1 MPNAR
6 VAVAA
11 LATVP
16 AVALTA
22 CGGSSSS
29 TSSSPTS
36 ASASKATFCRTFDR
50 LGTDTSPRNAAG
62 ELSRVGTPSDVSADA
77 RHGFDV
83 LVDHLRDLPAKTQP
97 RAITQMV
104 QGLSSGDMSD
114 VRAFI
119 TYYGTECQDVPGD
132 SSS

>member
-11 LATVP
+11 LATVLTG
-16 AVALTA
+16 ALAA

-29 TSSSPTS
+29 TTSSPT
-36 ASASKATFCRTFDR
+36 SASKATFCRTFDR
-50 LGTDTSPRNAAG
+50 LGTDTSPRDAAD
-62 ELSRVGTPSDVSADA
+62 ELSRVGTPSDLSADA

-83 LVDHLRDLPAKTQP
+83 LVEHLRDLPPKTQP
-97 RAITQMV
+97 REITQMV
-104 QGLSSGDMSD
+104 QGLSNGDMSD

-119 TYYGTECQDVPGD
+119 TYYGHECHGVPGD